1 MFFTH
6 KIESFFR
13 SLKLKEVYMFSYET
27 YGEVR
32 ERIPYFIDE
41 VYNRKRLH
49 SFVCKFQL
57 FRKLPPALRTIT
69 NIAKRLWIETAKE
82 ICKKIP
88 EPRYKP
94 VYYKVSL
101 NS

>member
-13 SLKLKEVYMFSYET
+13 SFKLEEVYMFSYET
-27 YGEVR
+27 YEEVR

-57 FRKLPPALRTIT
+57 FLKVGSCSKGNYKYSKKVNPHQEKFFLSAIFNWVAKTLKYKALEY
-69 NIAKRLWIETAKE
+69 L
-82 ICKKIP
+82 
-88 EPRYKP
+88 
-94 VYYKVSL
+94 
-101 NS
+101 

>member
-1 MFFTH
+1 
-6 KIESFFR
+6 
-13 SLKLKEVYMFSYET
+13 MFSYET
-27 YGEVR
+27 YEEVR

-57 FRKLPPALRTIT
+57 FLKVASCSKD
-69 NIAKRLWIETAKE
+69 NYKYSKRLWIETAKE
-82 ICKKIP
+82 IGKKIP

-94 VYYKVSL
+94 VYYKVIL